1 MTGPEDVAAHLER
14 GGGLVLVK
22 AEALSSL
29 ARAAEERTTRR
40 AAVGAGLSGPGR
52 LSGVV
57 H

>member
-1 MTGPEDVAAHLER
+1 MTGPEDVAAHLE
-14 GGGLVLVK
+14 GGELVLVT

-29 ARAAEERTTRR
+29 ALAADERTTRR
-40 AAVGAGLSGPGR
+40 AAVGGGLSGPGR